1 MAKQT
6 RRRWVTVLAGLAAVY
21 FAALLAVSLSSKT
34 KLLPPGQPLEFCG
47 AYIDCHLSAAVSGTE
62 LIPGPGGG
70 LVYRVKVRFA
80 NSARRVTLSVQQ
92 PRVALLADG
101 AVRIDPLATPPLLEL
116 PPGGSLEV
124 DFVFPT
130 LKPLV
135 NPRLQVS
142 EGNKIARLTE
152 KLLIGDTDSFL
163 HRPVLLA
170 VRPT

>member
-1 MAKQT
+1 LK
-6 RRRWVTVLAGLAAVY
+6 
-21 FAALLAVSLSSKT
+21 
-34 KLLPPGQPLEFCG
+34 
-47 AYIDCHLSAAVSGTE
+47 
-62 LIPGPGGG
+62 
-70 LVYRVKVRFA
+70 FA
-80 NSARRVTLSVQQ
+80 NSARRATLSVQQ

-116 PPGGSLEV
+116 PPGAALEV

-142 EGNKIARLTE
+142 EGNSIARLTE

-170 VRPT
+170 VRPS